1 MSFKSFTAEKK
12 SNKLK
17 LNIARTVDLEKNT
30 YWDQW
35 KSKAFCIYIVQFDSN
50 ENVLKIGNVKPILQV
65 RAKVF

>member
-50 ENVLKIGNVKPILQV
+50 EM
-65 RAKVF
+65 F

>member
-17 LNIARTVDLEKNT
+17 LNIARTVDLEKKT

-50 ENVLKIGNVKPILQV
+50 EM
-65 RAKVF
+65 F

>member
-30 YWDQW
+30 YYYQ
-35 KSKAFCIYIVQFDSN
+35 KSFTFLN
-50 ENVLKIGNVKPILQV
+50 
-65 RAKVF
+65 